1 MDFKPRHARPQK
13 SRKVS
18 NLPTPEMDDPTEIFE
33 NNTASFVDDNELKY
47 LLREKAR
54 MKLRK
59 AQVED
64 TDGKLDIVIPEC
76 SDLESQ
82 TRVFLKKLEELAR
95 QKTKTSYMELEILQ
109 KTFNT
114 KSLLNIATALARM
127 RLREQE
133 TEKLKYWYSGL
144 STGFLVSSPEDF
156 GEFRYRIPDE
166 SNPRAFEG

>member
-18 NLPTPEMDDPTEIFE
+18 NLPTPEIDDPTEIFE
-33 NNTASFVDDNELKY
+33 NNTASFVDDNELKF
-47 LLREKAR
+47 LMREKAR
-54 MKLRK
+54 VKLQK
-59 AQVED
+59 LQSED
-64 TDGKLDIVIPEC
+64 TDRELDIVMPEC
-76 SDLESQ
+76 SDLETQ
-82 TRVFLKKLEELAR
+82 ARVFLKKLEDLAK

-133 TEKLKYWYSGL
+133 TEKLKYWFSGN
-144 STGFLVSSPEDF
+144 STGFLESASDDF
-156 GEFRYRIPDE
+156 AKSRYRMPNE
-166 SNPRAFEG
+166 PNPRDFEG